1 MLCAFVLAASQNVGA
16 GTVNLVLTET
26 GATYPITASVE
37 RGLVY
42 ASAQDVARALGFDSR
57 WDSQPQQLIVS
68 GGSRPA
74 TFTAWNPV
82 VLIGDGAFNLP
93 RMTVI
98 RGSEL
103 LAPAEALSAVFDS
116 IAADIVSWD
125 GEARIFRVYASPT
138 DLRQSLA
145 PASVVSADSRDQ
157 WRIST
162 IVVDAGHGGRDPGT
176 ICVSGGQEKDIALAV
191 SQLLAQQLRRELG
204 VTVVTTRTADEF
216 VNLRERGRIAVR
228 ENAKLFISIHCNAIN
243 KPSISGVQTY
253 FLSDAQTDE
262 ARAVARAE
270 NAALTYEDSTETADA
285 DGGSQEVSEILSG
298 MVSDRYLKES
308 QELAALVQHE
318 LVRGLGAR
326 DMGVHQAGFYV
337 MKGTLAEMPSILV
350 EIGYLT
356 NAAEARRLQQ
366 ASYQT
371 QIAAAVTRAVRQFK
385 MRYEREL
392 EH

>member
-1 MLCAFVLAASQNVGA
+1 
-16 GTVNLVLTET
+16 
-26 GATYPITASVE
+26 
-37 RGLVY
+37 
-42 ASAQDVARALGFDSR
+42 
-57 WDSQPQQLIVS
+57 
-68 GGSRPA
+68 
-74 TFTAWNPV
+74 
-82 VLIGDGAFNLP
+82 
-93 RMTVI
+93 
-98 RGSEL
+98 
-103 LAPAEALSAVFDS
+103 
-116 IAADIVSWD
+116 
-125 GEARIFRVYASPT
+125 
-138 DLRQSLA
+138 
-145 PASVVSADSRDQ
+145 
-157 WRIST
+157 
-162 IVVDAGHGGRDPGT
+162 
-176 ICVSGGQEKDIALAV
+176 
-191 SQLLAQQLRRELG
+191 
-204 VTVVTTRTADEF
+204 VVTTRTADEF